1 MKATIT
7 LLALIA
13 GCGGPCALAAQPAAP
28 QPWLAEG
35 EKVETQIRADFN
47 ADGASDL
54 AYIARS
60 AENRELRVVLA
71 GPGRKPQALAIDP
84 YPLGD
89 GTLEVKRGV
98 LVLDDL
104 TGGTTAVSS
113 IRRFRHDAKMQAMR
127 LIGLD
132 ATLYSR
138 TYAHDGVGVSWN
150 LLTGTFIQ
158 RILHLNTKGG
168 DAAYGRIEERR
179 SSRPSPPL
187 RLEKS
192 PDPDQLLE

>member
-1 MKATIT
+1 MKPTIA

-13 GCGGPCALAAQPAAP
+13 GCAGPCAVAARPAAL
-28 QPWLAEG
+28 QPVLATG
-35 EKVETQIRADFN
+35 EQVETQVRADFN
-47 ADGASDL
+47 ADGVPDL
-54 AYIARS
+54 AYIARA
-60 AENRELRVVLA
+60 AEMRELRVLLA
-71 GPGRKPQALAIDP
+71 GSGRTPQALAIDP

-98 LVLDDL
+98 LVLGDL

-113 IRRFRHDAKMQAMR
+113 VRRFRHDAKMKAMR

-138 TYAHDGVGVSWN
+138 TYAHDGVEVSWN
-150 LLTGTFIQ
+150 LLTGAFIR

-179 SSRPSPPL
+179 SSRPTPPL

-192 PDPDQLLE
+192 PDPDLLLQ